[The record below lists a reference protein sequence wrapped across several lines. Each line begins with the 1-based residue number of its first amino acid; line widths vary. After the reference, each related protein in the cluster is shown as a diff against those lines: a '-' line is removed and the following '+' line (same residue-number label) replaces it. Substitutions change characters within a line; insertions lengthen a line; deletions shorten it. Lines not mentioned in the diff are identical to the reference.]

1 MKELALNLSLQ
12 EVDFCLLS
20 ALKEGREKGRG
31 EALLER
37 ELISRSALAAYVS
50 SGLVPEH
57 YTAQPL
63 TLALYYTNHLTE

>member
-1 MKELALNLSLQ
+1 MKELALKLSLQ

-57 YTAQPL
+57 YTGPASNTSTILYQPL
-63 TLALYYTNHLTE
+63 D